1 MVSVRSSG
9 TLARTRRSLGAGP
22 TVDSAAV
29 MAHRDLAM
37 MVRDRVARLVEHGK
51 SEDEVVAAKATGDF
65 DGKVQ
70 EVGTIGER
78 LVR

>member
-1 MVSVRSSG
+1 MYSG
-9 TLARTRRSLGAGP
+9 LN
-22 TVDSAAV
+22 VIV
-29 MAHRDLAM
+29 

-51 SEDEVVAAKATGDF
+51 SEDEVVAAKVTGDF